1 MTQKPPN
8 RHLRLVALVTATT
21 ALVLSAT
28 MSVSYARPFGAWGP
42 YGGYGGYGATSVP
55 DGR

>member
-1 MTQKPPN
+1 MTRQPPN
-8 RHLRLVALVTATT
+8 RQLRLVALVTATT

-42 YGGYGGYGATSVP
+42 YGGYGATSVP